1 MPEEYGSKYWLKAE
15 VLLVYFLSP
24 DILQWLKIEI
34 RHILKG
40 KGTSTTVPNAYTA
53 PHTHTLKETPLM
65 GDKELIALAA
75 ALQLAKAS
83 HDKQKRGTWSNC
95 EAGGDNKG

>member
-1 MPEEYGSKYWLKAE
+1 
-15 VLLVYFLSP
+15 
-24 DILQWLKIEI
+24 
-34 RHILKG
+34 
-40 KGTSTTVPNAYTA
+40 
-53 PHTHTLKETPLM
+53 M